1 MRAVPGPPGTT
12 TAVRR
17 RRGGRQRVVVVGGGR
32 AGVAAVEELRRQAF
46 EGDITVLHD
55 EPTPP
60 YDRPACA
67 KGVLTGHKRL
77 ADTLMPVHGS
87 DTVEWRLARRAL
99 ALDADAHVV
108 HTDTGEQFG
117 YDALVLATGAAP
129 VPPPGWPMQEPGLH
143 LLYRLSDAW
152 RLRQE
157 LCHARRVAVVGA
169 GLTGC
174 EVAHAV
180 RSLARDCVLIDP
192 RPQALVRPLGEA
204 VGRMVTCEIARD
216 GVELRLGRRVTSL
229 ARGRRGWIL
238 LLDDG
243 DEVQADVVV
252 ATTGERP
259 DTAWLRGTPGIDV
272 SDGILC
278 DEALRVVGAADVVAA
293 GTAARWPNLRY
304 GSTPTRIGQW
314 ITALEQ
320 GRAAARSLLAGRGY
334 AAPVTHVPRFWSEQ
348 FGLRIQVCGVLPPEA
363 EITVTEQRPGR
374 RNPARA
380 GVAVGYRVDGELV
393 GLVAVNAPQAFTA
406 IVRTMLAAVRPRV
419 AVAAPAA
426 VPAPVPGPVER
437 PVAPA
442 PAASGEPGD
451 AVRPPVPP
459 PAGPPPIS
467 GPLPVRPRLYA
478 VR

>member
-1 MRAVPGPPGTT
+1 MRAVAAVTDS

-17 RRGGRQRVVVVGGGR
+17 RRVGRQRVVVVGGGR

-55 EPTPP
+55 ESNPP

-77 ADTLMPVHGS
+77 ADTLMPVHGA
-87 DTVEWRLARRAL
+87 DTIEWRLGRRAV

-117 YDALVLATGAAP
+117 YDALVIATGAAP
-129 VPPPGWPMQEPGLH
+129 VPPRGWPMQEPGLH
-143 LLYRLSDAW
+143 MLYRLSDAW

-157 LCHARRVAVVGA
+157 LRRGRRVAVVGA

-180 RSLARDCVLIDP
+180 RSLARECVLIDP
-192 RPQALVRPLGEA
+192 RPQALVRPLGEQ
-204 VGRMVTCEIARD
+204 VGRMVTREIARD

-229 ARGRRGWIL
+229 ARSRRGWIL

-243 DEVQADVVV
+243 DEVHADVVV
-252 ATTGERP
+252 ATTGECP
-259 DTAWLRGTPGIDV
+259 DTTWLRETPEIDI

-278 DEALRVVGAADVVAA
+278 DESLRVVGVPDVVAA

-304 GSTPTRIGQW
+304 SSTPTRIGQW

-334 AAPVTHVPRFWSEQ
+334 AAPVTHVPRFWSDQ
-348 FGLRIQVCGVLPPEA
+348 FGLRIQVCGVLPSDA
-363 EITVTEQRPGR
+363 EITVTEQHPGR

-380 GVAVGYRVDGELV
+380 GVAVGYRVDGELI

-406 IVRTMLAAVRPRV
+406 ITRTMLASARPRI
-419 AVAAPAA
+419 PL
-426 VPAPVPGPVER
+426 
-437 PVAPA
+437 PA
-442 PAASGEPGD
+442 PAGPAPISGPIELPVALAPTASGERGRRDPSPVVPG
-451 AVRPPVPP
+451 

-467 GPLPVRPRLYA
+467 GPVPVRPRLYA